1 MKKKMIYA
9 ALVIVCIS
17 FFSFREVG
25 QCNTETSSLKKCL
38 SHEIMP
44 AMVDGEANFSP
55 LYNLLK
61 I

>member
-1 MKKKMIYA
+1 MIYA

-25 QCNTETSSLKKCL
+25 QCNTEASLKKCL
-38 SHEIMP
+38 PHEIMP

>member
-1 MKKKMIYA
+1 MKKKIVYA
-9 ALVIVCIS
+9 ALLIICIS

-25 QCNTETSSLKKCL
+25 QCNAETSLKKAL
-38 SHEIMP
+38 PNKIIP
-44 AMVDGEANFSP
+44 AMVEGEANFSP

>member
-17 FFSFREVG
+17 FISFREVG
-25 QCNTETSSLKKCL
+25 QCNTETSLKKCL
-38 SHEIMP
+38 PHEIMP

>member
-1 MKKKMIYA
+1 MKKKLIYA
-9 ALVIVCIS
+9 GLLLVCIS

-25 QCNTETSSLKKCL
+25 QCNSETALKKCL
-38 SHEIMP
+38 PKKIIP
-44 AMVDGEANFSP
+44 GMVDGDVNFSP

>member
-1 MKKKMIYA
+1 MKKKITYA
-9 ALVIVCIS
+9 TLVIVCIS

-25 QCNTETSSLKKCL
+25 QCNVETSLKKCL
-38 SHEIMP
+38 PKKIMP
-44 AMVDGEANFSP
+44 GKADDWNLSP

>member
-1 MKKKMIYA
+1 MKKKIIYA
-9 ALVIVCIS
+9 ALLIICIS

-25 QCNTETSSLKKCL
+25 QCNIETSLKKGL
-38 SHEIMP
+38 PKKIIP
-44 AMVDGEANFSP
+44 GLVDGEANFSP

>member
-1 MKKKMIYA
+1 MKKKI
-9 ALVIVCIS
+9 LFGGLLILCIS

-25 QCNTETSSLKKCL
+25 QCNTECSLKNHLPKKIL
-38 SHEIMP
+38 P
-44 AMVDGEANFSP
+44 AIVDGEAGFSP